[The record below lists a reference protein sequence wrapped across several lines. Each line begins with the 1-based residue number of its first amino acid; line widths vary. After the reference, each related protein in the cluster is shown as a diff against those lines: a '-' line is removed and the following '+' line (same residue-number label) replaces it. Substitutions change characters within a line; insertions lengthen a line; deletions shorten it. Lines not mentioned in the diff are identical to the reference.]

1 MKKYFR
7 IISKLIEKHGNDKR
21 VIKHIIR
28 MNNYMISNLTH
39 HGGNPHE
46 DIKITSEIIGEMS
59 EVLINTLRKLY
70 AEGRNVQDVKELLTT
85 MNAELAKL
93 I

>member
-39 HGGNPHE
+39 HGGNPDKDFE
-46 DIKITSEIIGEMS
+46 ITSNIISEMS
-59 EVLINTLRKLY
+59 DVLRDTLNKLY
-70 AEGRNVQDVKELLTT
+70 AEGQNVQEVKKLLAT
-85 MNAELAKL
+85 MNAELSKL

>member
-21 VIKHIIR
+21 VIKHIIK
-28 MNNYMISNLTH
+28 MNNYMISNLIH
-39 HGGNPHE
+39 YGGNPRD
-46 DIKITSEIIGEMS
+46 DIKITSDIIGEMS

-70 AEGRNVQDVKELLTT
+70 AEGRNVQEVKGLLTT
-85 MNAELAKL
+85 MNDELEKL

>member
-21 VIKHIIR
+21 VIKHIIK

-39 HGGNPHE
+39 YGGTAE
-46 DIKITSEIIGEMS
+46 QDIKITSDIIGEMS
-59 EVLINTLRKLY
+59 GVLINTLQKLY
-70 AEGRNVQDVKELLTT
+70 AEGHNVQEVKELLTT
-85 MNAELAKL
+85 MNAELSKL